1 MSTTKK
7 PSVKESL
14 KYRDLINKSQSQ
26 VEQEELDLKE
36 QEAKSH
42 LELSIAQTKLDLAN
56 AKKDLAKAQCAVPYN
71 VQAELVALEAVESKK
86 AGLAFAEAILAE
98 RF

>member
-1 MSTTKK
+1 MENKK
-7 PSVKESL
+7 SKTAAQSL
-14 KYRDLINKSQSQ
+14 KYRDLINKSQTQ

-56 AKKDLAKAQCAVPYN
+56 AKKALVKAQCAVPYN
-71 VQAELVALEAVESKK
+71 IRAELEAVQNVEAKQ
-86 AGLAFAEAILAE
+86 AGLDFAVQILEE